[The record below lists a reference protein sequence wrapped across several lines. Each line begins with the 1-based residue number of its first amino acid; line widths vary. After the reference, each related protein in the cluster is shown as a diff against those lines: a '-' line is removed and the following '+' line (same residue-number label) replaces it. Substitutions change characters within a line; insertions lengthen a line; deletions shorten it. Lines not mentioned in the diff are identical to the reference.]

1 LLLSS
6 HCLTLEFHPRRSQ
19 SRSPV
24 HLKGQQRGSNI
35 NPRKLGAQEAPPQ
48 ILPAGT
54 TIYSVAMLQRFS
66 IRVRGT
72 TGLLIAAVIIVV
84 FLIALP
90 AYRVFFLISVA
101 LGIVIAAL
109 LYLRNKYF
117 PVGDKEVENKRP
129 LGLD

>member
-1 LLLSS
+1 
-6 HCLTLEFHPRRSQ
+6 
-19 SRSPV
+19 
-24 HLKGQQRGSNI
+24 
-35 NPRKLGAQEAPPQ
+35 
-48 ILPAGT
+48 
-54 TIYSVAMLQRFS
+54 MLHRFS

-90 AYRVFFLISVA
+90 AYRVFFLISLA